1 MFVPC
6 QQSLLAIINYVVR
19 LINQAGR
26 QSDAETAILGAQNC
40 LLFLWTRSLED
51 AQCGVILFPNARRQR
66 ALDSKQPYDL
76 KGEQSTS
83 AISLGE
89 AKQSIGH
96 TDN

>member
-40 LLFLWTRSLED
+40 LLFLWTRSLEGLSWTESWQ
-51 AQCGVILFPNARRQR
+51 AGLLPGMV
-66 ALDSKQPYDL
+66 
-76 KGEQSTS
+76 
-83 AISLGE
+83 LGE
-89 AKQSIGH
+89 GRGV
-96 TDN
+96 